1 MNSKTLNKIE
11 SRSRRSESGSTRK
24 AIFLRNNVIKV
35 PNLSRKDTQLMGE
48 EVLFSAARGLTL
60 NELKFWDLK
69 FDNILNQFFTEW
81 RIWICCPEKLRHL
94 LAPIRQFGFTEKGI
108 PYTIMKKM
116 EVFTEEEVDDFDCTY
131 GGCGDI
137 YELGEILEINY
148 DVQIWDNFGE
158 DALSLCHKFGLGIA
172 DFDSNPGN
180 LGFEYEG
187 EAEIK
192 RVRFI
197 DYGFKIHGGK
207 DDRWNPLISELIS
220 A

>member
-1 MNSKTLNKIE
+1 MNSRTLGRIE

-48 EVLFSAARGLTL
+48 AILLSAARGLTL
-60 NELKFWDLK
+60 NELNCYDFK

-94 LAPIRQFGFTEKGI
+94 LAPIRQFGFTEKGV

-116 EVFTEEEVDDFDCTY
+116 EVFTEEEADDFEYTY
-131 GGCGDI
+131 ACCSID
-137 YELGEILEINY
+137 ELEEVLCEDYNIQVWNNFSN
-148 DVQIWDNFGE
+148 DVI
-158 DALSLCHKFGLGIA
+158 SLCNKFGLGIA

-192 RVRFI
+192 RVRFV

-207 DDRWNPLISELIS
+207 DDRWNPLISKLIS

>member
-1 MNSKTLNKIE
+1 MNSRTLGRIE

-48 EVLFSAARGLTL
+48 TILLDAAKGLTL
-60 NELKFWDLK
+60 NELNCYDLK

-81 RIWICCPEKLRHL
+81 RIWICCPENLRHL

-116 EVFTEEEVDDFDCTY
+116 EVFTEEEADDFDCTY
-131 GGCGDI
+131 ACCSIDELGDI
-137 YELGEILEINY
+137 LCEDY
-148 DVQIWDNFGE
+148 DVEVWDNFG
-158 DALSLCHKFGLGIA
+158 DDVKKLCMKFGLGIA
-172 DFDSNPGN
+172 DFDSNCGN

-192 RVRFI
+192 RVRFV
-197 DYGFKIHGGK
+197 DYGFKTHDGK
-207 DDRWNPLISELIS
+207 DDRWNPVISKLIS

>member
-11 SRSRRSESGSTRK
+11 GRSRRSESGSTRK
-24 AIFLRNNVIKV
+24 AIFLRNSVIKV
-35 PNLSRKDTQLMGE
+35 PNRGEKTTQSIGEFVLKAAAQGLRLNDLMDYNN
-48 EVLFSAARGLTL
+48 VL
-60 NELKFWDLK
+60 K
-69 FDNILNQFFTEW
+69 QFITEW
-81 RIWICCPEKLRHL
+81 RVWVCCPGKLRHL

-116 EVFTEEEVDDFDCTY
+116 EVFSEEEADEFDNTY
-131 GGCGDI
+131 GGCRDI

-192 RVRFI
+192 RIRFI

>member
-1 MNSKTLNKIE
+1 MNSRTLGRIE

-48 EVLFSAARGLTL
+48 AILLNAAKGLTL
-60 NELKFWDLK
+60 NELNCWDYK

-81 RIWICCPEKLRHL
+81 RIWMCCPERLRHL
-94 LAPIRQFGFTEKGI
+94 LAPIRQFGFTEKGV

-116 EVFTEEEVDDFDCTY
+116 EVFTEEEVDDFECTY
-131 GGCGDI
+131 ECCSIDELGDI
-137 YELGEILEINY
+137 LCDDY
-148 DVQIWDNFGE
+148 DVQVWDNFGS
-158 DALSLCHKFGLGIA
+158 DVVSLCNKFGLGIA
-172 DFDSNPGN
+172 DFDSNSGN
-180 LGFEYEG
+180 LGFDYEG

-192 RVRFI
+192 RVRFV
-197 DYGFKIHGGK
+197 DYGFKTHGGK
-207 DDRWNPLISELIS
+207 DDRWNPVISKLIS

>member
-11 SRSRRSESGSTRK
+11 GRSRRSESGSTRK
-24 AIFLRNNVIKV
+24 AIFLRNSVIKV
-35 PNLSRKDTQLMGE
+35 PDRGEKTTQSIGEFVLKAAAQGLRLNDLMDY
-48 EVLFSAARGLTL
+48 
-60 NELKFWDLK
+60 N
-69 FDNILNQFFTEW
+69 NILQQFITEW
-81 RIWICCPEKLRHL
+81 RVWVCCPGKLRHL

-116 EVFTEEEVDDFDCTY
+116 EVFSEEEVDDFDYTY
-131 GGCGDI
+131 GGCRDI

-187 EAEIK
+187 EAKIK

>member
-1 MNSKTLNKIE
+1 MNSRTLGRIE

-48 EVLFSAARGLTL
+48 TILLDAAKGLTL
-60 NELKFWDLK
+60 NELKFWDYK

-81 RIWICCPEKLRHL
+81 RIWICCPENLRHL

-116 EVFTEEEVDDFDCTY
+116 EVFTEEEADDFDCTY
-131 GGCGDI
+131 ACCSIDELGDI
-137 YELGEILEINY
+137 LCEDY
-148 DVQIWDNFGE
+148 DVEVWDNFG
-158 DALSLCHKFGLGIA
+158 DDVWSLCNKFGLGIA
-172 DFDSNPGN
+172 DFDSNCGN

-192 RVRFI
+192 RVRFV
-197 DYGFKIHGGK
+197 DYGFKTHDGK
-207 DDRWNPLISELIS
+207 DDRWNPVISELIS

>member
-11 SRSRRSESGSTRK
+11 GRSRRSESGSTRK
-24 AIFLRNNVIKV
+24 AIFLRNSVIKV
-35 PNLSRKDTQLMGE
+35 PDRGEKTTQSIGEFVLKAAAQGLRLNDLMDYNN
-48 EVLFSAARGLTL
+48 VL
-60 NELKFWDLK
+60 K
-69 FDNILNQFFTEW
+69 QFITEW
-81 RIWICCPEKLRHL
+81 RVWVCCPGKLRHL

-116 EVFTEEEVDDFDCTY
+116 EVFSEEEVDEFDNTY
-131 GGCGDI
+131 GGCRDI

-148 DVQIWDNFGE
+148 DVQIWDNFSE
-158 DALSLCHKFGLGIA
+158 DALSLCNKFGLGIA

-187 EAEIK
+187 EAGIK
-192 RVRFI
+192 RIRFV

>member
-11 SRSRRSESGSTRK
+11 GRSRRSESGSTRK
-24 AIFLRNNVIKV
+24 AIFLRNSVIKV
-35 PNLSRKDTQLMGE
+35 PDRGEKTIQSIGETVLKAAAQGLRLNDLMDYNSVFG
-48 EVLFSAARGLTL
+48 
-60 NELKFWDLK
+60 
-69 FDNILNQFFTEW
+69 QFITEW
-81 RIWICCPEKLRHL
+81 RVWVCCPGKLRHL

-116 EVFTEEEVDDFDCTY
+116 EVFSEEEVDEFDNTY
-131 GGCGDI
+131 GGCRDI

-187 EAEIK
+187 EAGIK
-192 RVRFI
+192 RIRFI

>member
-1 MNSKTLNKIE
+1 MNSRTLGRIE

-35 PNLSRKDTQLMGE
+35 PNLSQKDTQLMGE
-48 EVLFSAARGLTL
+48 EILFSAARGLTL

-94 LAPIRQFGFTEKGI
+94 LAPIRQFGFTEKGV

-116 EVFTEEEVDDFDCTY
+116 EVFSEEEAEDFDYTY
-131 GGCGDI
+131 GCGSIDELGDI
-137 YELGEILEINY
+137 LCEDY
-148 DVQIWDNFGE
+148 DVEVWDNFG
-158 DALSLCHKFGLGIA
+158 DDVKKLCMKFGLGIA
-172 DFDSNPGN
+172 DFDSNCGN

-192 RVRFI
+192 RVRFV

-207 DDRWNPLISELIS
+207 DDRWNPVISKLIS

>member
-11 SRSRRSESGSTRK
+11 GRSRRSESGSTRK
-24 AIFLRNNVIKV
+24 AIFLRNSVIKV
-35 PNLSRKDTQLMGE
+35 PDRGEKTTQSIGEFVLKAAAQGLRLNDLMDYNN
-48 EVLFSAARGLTL
+48 VL
-60 NELKFWDLK
+60 K
-69 FDNILNQFFTEW
+69 QFITEW
-81 RIWICCPEKLRHL
+81 RVWVCCPGKLRHL

-116 EVFTEEEVDDFDCTY
+116 EVFSEEEVDEFYNTY
-131 GGCGDI
+131 GGCRDI

-148 DVQIWDNFGE
+148 DVQIWDNFSE
-158 DALSLCHKFGLGIA
+158 DALSLCNKFGLGIA

-197 DYGFKIHGGK
+197 DYGFKIHSGK
-207 DDRWNPLISELIS
+207 GDRWNPLISELIS

>member
-1 MNSKTLNKIE
+1 MNSKTLSKIE
-11 SRSRRSESGSTRK
+11 GRSRRSESGSTRK
-24 AIFLRNNVIKV
+24 AIFLRNSVIKV
-35 PNLSRKDTQLMGE
+35 PNRGEKTTQFIGNKVLAYAAKGLRLNDLMDYNN
-48 EVLFSAARGLTL
+48 VL
-60 NELKFWDLK
+60 E
-69 FDNILNQFFTEW
+69 QFITEW
-81 RIWICCPEKLRHL
+81 RVWVCCPEKLRHL

-116 EVFTEEEVDDFDCTY
+116 EVFSEEEVEEFDDTY
-131 GGCGDI
+131 GGCRDI

-192 RVRFI
+192 RIRFI

>member
-1 MNSKTLNKIE
+1 MNSKTLSKIE
-11 SRSRRSESGSTRK
+11 GRSRRSESGSTRK
-24 AIFLRNNVIKV
+24 AIFLRNSVIKV
-35 PNLSRKDTQLMGE
+35 PDRGEKTIQSIGETVLKAAAQGLRLNDLMDYNN
-48 EVLFSAARGLTL
+48 VL
-60 NELKFWDLK
+60 E
-69 FDNILNQFFTEW
+69 QFITEW
-81 RIWICCPEKLRHL
+81 RVWVCCPGKLRHL

-116 EVFTEEEVDDFDCTY
+116 EVFSEEEADEFDNTY
-131 GGCGDI
+131 GGCRDI

-192 RVRFI
+192 RIRFI

>member
-1 MNSKTLNKIE
+1 MNSKTLSKIE
-11 SRSRRSESGSTRK
+11 GRSRRSESGSTRK
-24 AIFLRNNVIKV
+24 AIFLRNSVIKV
-35 PNLSRKDTQLMGE
+35 PDRGE
-48 EVLFSAARGLTL
+48 KTIQSIGDKVLAYAAKGLRL
-60 NELKFWDLK
+60 NDLV
-69 FDNILNQFFTEW
+69 DNCSNNVLEQFITEW
-81 RIWICCPEKLRHL
+81 RVWVCCPGKLRHL

-116 EVFTEEEVDDFDCTY
+116 EVFSEEEADDFDCTY
-131 GGCGDI
+131 GGCRDI
-137 YELGEILEINY
+137 YELGEILESDY

-158 DALSLCHKFGLGIA
+158 DALSLCNKFGLGIA

-197 DYGFKIHGGK
+197 DYGFKTHGGK

>member
-1 MNSKTLNKIE
+1 MNSRTLGRIE

-24 AIFLRNNVIKV
+24 AIFLRNSVIKV
-35 PNLSRKDTQLMGE
+35 PDRGEKTTQSIGEFVLKAAAQGLRLNDLMDY
-48 EVLFSAARGLTL
+48 
-60 NELKFWDLK
+60 N
-69 FDNILNQFFTEW
+69 NILEQFITEW
-81 RIWICCPEKLRHL
+81 RVWVCCPGKLRHL

-116 EVFTEEEVDDFDCTY
+116 EVFSEEEVDEFDNTY

-137 YELGEILEINY
+137 YELGEILENNY

-192 RVRFI
+192 RIRFV

>member
-11 SRSRRSESGSTRK
+11 GRSRRSESGSTRK
-24 AIFLRNNVIKV
+24 AIFLRNSVIKV
-35 PNLSRKDTQLMGE
+35 PDRGEKTTQSIGEFVLKAAAQGLRLNDLMDYNN
-48 EVLFSAARGLTL
+48 VL
-60 NELKFWDLK
+60 K
-69 FDNILNQFFTEW
+69 QFITEW
-81 RIWICCPEKLRHL
+81 RVWVCCPGKLRHL

-116 EVFTEEEVDDFDCTY
+116 EVFSEEEVDEFDNTY
-131 GGCGDI
+131 GGCRDI

-148 DVQIWDNFGE
+148 DVQIWDNFSE
-158 DALSLCHKFGLGIA
+158 DALSLCNKFGLGIA

>member
-11 SRSRRSESGSTRK
+11 GRSRRSESGSTRK
-24 AIFLRNNVIKV
+24 AIFLRNSVIKV
-35 PNLSRKDTQLMGE
+35 PDRGEKTIQSIGEFVLKAAAQGLRLNDLMDYNN
-48 EVLFSAARGLTL
+48 VL
-60 NELKFWDLK
+60 E
-69 FDNILNQFFTEW
+69 QFITEW
-81 RIWICCPEKLRHL
+81 RVWVCCPGKLRHL

-116 EVFTEEEVDDFDCTY
+116 EVFSEEEVDEFDNTY

-187 EAEIK
+187 EAEVK
-192 RVRFI
+192 RVRFV
-197 DYGFKIHGGK
+197 DYGFKTHGGK
-207 DDRWNPLISELIS
+207 DDRWNPLISKLIS

>member
-1 MNSKTLNKIE
+1 MNSRTLGRIE

-35 PNLSRKDTQLMGE
+35 PNLSQKDTQLMGE
-48 EVLFSAARGLTL
+48 EILFSAAKGLTL
-60 NELKFWDLK
+60 NGLKFWDLK

-94 LAPIRQFGFTEKGI
+94 LAPIRQFGFTEKGV

-116 EVFTEEEVDDFDCTY
+116 EVFTEEEADDFDYTY
-131 GGCGDI
+131 GGCSIDD
-137 YELGEILEINY
+137 LDEILY
-148 DVQIWDNFGE
+148 DYYNVQVWDNFGS
-158 DALSLCHKFGLGIA
+158 DVVSLCNKFGLGIA

-187 EAEIK
+187 ETGIK
-192 RVRFI
+192 RIRFV
-197 DYGFKIHGGK
+197 DYGFKTHGGK
-207 DDRWNPLISELIS
+207 DDRWNPAISKLIS

>member
-1 MNSKTLNKIE
+1 MNSRTLGRIE

-35 PNLSRKDTQLMGE
+35 PNLSQKDTQLMGE
-48 EVLFSAARGLTL
+48 EILFSVARGLTI
-60 NELKFWDLK
+60 NELKFWDFK

-81 RIWICCPEKLRHL
+81 RIWICCPENLRHL

-108 PYTIMKKM
+108 PYTVMKKM
-116 EVFTEEEVDDFDCTY
+116 EAFTEEEADDFDCTY
-131 GGCGDI
+131 GCCSIDELGDI
-137 YELGEILEINY
+137 LCEDY
-148 DVQIWDNFGE
+148 DVEVWNNFG
-158 DALSLCHKFGLGIA
+158 DDVRNLCMKFGLGMA

-192 RVRFI
+192 RIRFV
-197 DYGFKIHGGK
+197 DYGFKTHGGK
-207 DDRWNPLISELIS
+207 DDRWNPVISKLIS

>member
-1 MNSKTLNKIE
+1 MNSRTLGRIE
-11 SRSRRSESGSTRK
+11 SRSRRSESGSTRR

-35 PNLSRKDTQLMGE
+35 PNLSQKDTQLMGE
-48 EVLFSAARGLTL
+48 EILFSAARGLTL

-116 EVFTEEEVDDFDCTY
+116 EVFSEEEVDDFDYTY
-131 GGCGDI
+131 GCGSIDELGDI
-137 YELGEILEINY
+137 LCEDY
-148 DVQIWDNFGE
+148 DVEVWDNFG
-158 DALSLCHKFGLGIA
+158 DDVKKLCMKFGLGIA
-172 DFDSNPGN
+172 DFDSNCGN

-192 RVRFI
+192 RVRFV

-207 DDRWNPLISELIS
+207 DDRWNPVISKLIS

>member
-1 MNSKTLNKIE
+1 MNSRTLGRIE

-35 PNLSRKDTQLMGE
+35 PNLSQKDTQLMGE
-48 EVLFSAARGLTL
+48 AILLDAAKGLTL
-60 NELKFWDLK
+60 NDLNCWDYK

-81 RIWICCPEKLRHL
+81 RIWMCCPERLRHL
-94 LAPIRQFGFTEKGI
+94 LAPIRQFGFTEKGV

-116 EVFTEEEVDDFDCTY
+116 EVFSEEEADDFECTY
-131 GGCGDI
+131 ECCSIDELGDI
-137 YELGEILEINY
+137 LCDDY
-148 DVQIWDNFGE
+148 DVQVWDNFGS
-158 DALSLCHKFGLGIA
+158 DVVSLCNKFGLGIA

-187 EAEIK
+187 EAEIR
-192 RVRFI
+192 RVRFV
-197 DYGFKIHGGK
+197 DYGFKTHGGK
-207 DDRWNPLISELIS
+207 DDRWNPVISKLIS

>member
-1 MNSKTLNKIE
+1 MNSRTLGRIE

-48 EVLFSAARGLTL
+48 TILLDAAKGLTL
-60 NELKFWDLK
+60 NELKFWDYK

-81 RIWICCPEKLRHL
+81 RIWICCPENLRHL

-116 EVFTEEEVDDFDCTY
+116 EVFTEEEADDFDCTY
-131 GGCGDI
+131 ACCSIDELGDI
-137 YELGEILEINY
+137 LCEDY
-148 DVQIWDNFGE
+148 DVEVWDNFG
-158 DALSLCHKFGLGIA
+158 DDVWSLCNKFGLGIA
-172 DFDSNPGN
+172 DFDSNCGN

-207 DDRWNPLISELIS
+207 DNRWNPVISELIS

>member
-11 SRSRRSESGSTRK
+11 GRSRRSESGSTRK
-24 AIFLRNNVIKV
+24 AIFLRNSVIKV
-35 PNLSRKDTQLMGE
+35 PDRGE
-48 EVLFSAARGLTL
+48 KTIQSIGEFVLKAAAQGLRL
-60 NELKFWDLK
+60 NDLI
-69 FDNILNQFFTEW
+69 DYNNVLGQFITEW
-81 RIWICCPEKLRHL
+81 RVWVCCPGKLRHL

-116 EVFTEEEVDDFDCTY
+116 EVFSEEEVDEFDNTY
-131 GGCGDI
+131 GGCRDI

-148 DVQIWDNFGE
+148 DVQIWDNFSE
-158 DALSLCHKFGLGIA
+158 DALSLCNKFGLGIA

-187 EAEIK
+187 EAGIK
-192 RVRFI
+192 RIRFV

>member
-1 MNSKTLNKIE
+1 MNSRTLGRIE

-48 EVLFSAARGLTL
+48 AILLDAAKGLTL
-60 NELKFWDLK
+60 NELKFWDYK

-94 LAPIRQFGFTEKGI
+94 LAPIRQFGFTEKGV

-116 EVFTEEEVDDFDCTY
+116 EVFSEEEADNFDCTY
-131 GGCGDI
+131 ECCSID
-137 YELGEILEINY
+137 ELGEILCDNY
-148 DVQIWDNFGE
+148 DVQVWDNFGS
-158 DALSLCHKFGLGIA
+158 DVVSLCNKFGLGIA

-192 RVRFI
+192 RVRFV
-197 DYGFKIHGGK
+197 DYGFKTHGGK
-207 DDRWNPLISELIS
+207 DDRWNPVISKLIS